1 LIADKGV
8 YDTMIGS
15 VPSDRR
21 KVGVASAIILASSA
35 VASFVSV
42 LVYAQG
48 LPELPK
54 TSILIL
60 ALTTLLTVAAA
71 IWLGR
76 KIWIVGSRWPA
87 TALLAWSLM
96 KQINPDFL
104 YPNALPKFLYLAA
117 LVGAIMVLVPAKTM
131 KSGNVR

>member
-15 VPSDRR
+15 VQSDRR

>member
-35 VASFVSV
+35 VASFVSL
-42 LVYAQG
+42 LVYARG

-54 TSILIL
+54 TSILML
-60 ALTTLLTVAAA
+60 ALTTLFTVAAA

>member
-1 LIADKGV
+1 
-8 YDTMIGS
+8 MSGS
-15 VPSDRR
+15 VPRDRR

-35 VASFVSV
+35 VVSFVSL

-48 LPELPK
+48 LP

-117 LVGAIMVLVPAKTM
+117 LVGAIMVLVPAKAM